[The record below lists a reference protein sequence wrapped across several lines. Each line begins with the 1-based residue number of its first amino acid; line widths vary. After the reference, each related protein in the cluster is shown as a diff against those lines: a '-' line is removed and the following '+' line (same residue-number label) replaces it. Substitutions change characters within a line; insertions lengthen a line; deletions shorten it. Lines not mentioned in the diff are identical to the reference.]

1 VSDLL
6 VGLLAAA
13 LSTNP
18 PLAVSNLVAEK
29 TGVSVPIVNTNDP
42 VESEYYKILLD
53 DDAAE
58 KDVLNWTENAEA
70 FAKAGGDDRRLTL
83 HLRIEQRLDRV
94 RREYEDFVQRHPKHV
109 NAHLAYGSFLND
121 TKDEDGAIAQW
132 EAARQLA
139 PTNPAPWNNL
149 ANIYG
154 HHGPILKAFEYYDKA
169 IELDPNQAVYYQ
181 NLATT
186 VYLFR
191 VDASNYYHL
200 SENEVFDKSLG
211 LYRKAIELAPD
222 DFVLFTDYAES
233 YYGIK
238 PPRWKEGL
246 EAWTEALKVAHSEVE
261 REGVYIHLARFNL
274 KLGQFDAARQDLS
287 MVTNDMYLTLK
298 KRVTRNLAEA
308 IAEAATNA
316 PAMPPAAKVRSGS
329 GNTE

>member
-1 VSDLL
+1 M
-6 VGLLAAA
+6 GLLAAA

-18 PLAVSNLVAEK
+18 PQAVSNLVAEK

-169 IELDPNQAVYYQ
+169 IELDPTQAVYYQ

-211 LYRKAIELAPD
+211 LYRKAIKLAPD

-233 YYGIK
+233 YYGIR

>member
-308 IAEAATNA
+308 IVEAATNA

>member
-1 VSDLL
+1 M
-6 VGLLAAA
+6 
-13 LSTNP
+13 
-18 PLAVSNLVAEK
+18 
-29 TGVSVPIVNTNDP
+29 SVPIVNTNDP

>member
-1 VSDLL
+1 M
-6 VGLLAAA
+6 GLLAAA

>member
-1 VSDLL
+1 

-18 PLAVSNLVAEK
+18 PQAVSNLVAEK

-169 IELDPNQAVYYQ
+169 IELDPTQAVYYQ

-211 LYRKAIELAPD
+211 LYRKAIKLAPD

-233 YYGIK
+233 YYGIR

>member
-18 PLAVSNLVAEK
+18 PQAVSNLVAEK

-169 IELDPNQAVYYQ
+169 IELDPTQAVYYQ

-211 LYRKAIELAPD
+211 LYRKAIKLAPD

-233 YYGIK
+233 YYGIR

>member
-1 VSDLL
+1 

>member
-1 VSDLL
+1 
-6 VGLLAAA
+6 
-13 LSTNP
+13 
-18 PLAVSNLVAEK
+18 
-29 TGVSVPIVNTNDP
+29 
-42 VESEYYKILLD
+42 
-53 DDAAE
+53 
-58 KDVLNWTENAEA
+58 
-70 FAKAGGDDRRLTL
+70 LTL